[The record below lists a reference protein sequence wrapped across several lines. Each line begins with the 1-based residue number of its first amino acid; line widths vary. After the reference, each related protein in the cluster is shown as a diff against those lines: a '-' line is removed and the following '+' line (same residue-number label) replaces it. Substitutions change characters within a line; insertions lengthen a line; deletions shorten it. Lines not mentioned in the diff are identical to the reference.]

1 MAKQKGVIKL
11 IGTIDDFTF
20 VRTRDG
26 FIAKQKTSLTA
37 ARLATDPAFVRTR
50 ENGAEFARAGKASKL
65 LRTVFRPQML
75 NARDRSAATRL
86 TREMMRV
93 VKSDAVNARGMRNA
107 VEGEKTLL
115 GGFDFNE
122 NASLASTLYALYS
135 SAINRATGEATV
147 TVQPFIPL
155 NEMEAPIGA
164 THFRI
169 VAAAAGVDFIGGNFE
184 RNAASSGILLI
195 DEKPTEL
202 LNLTCKLT
210 ANITTALFLVMGV
223 EFYQQ
228 VNGAPYPLKSGIFN
242 ALTIINILQEA

>member
-11 IGTIDDFTF
+11 HGTIDDITF

-65 LRTVFRPQML
+65 LRSAFRPQML
-75 NARDRSAATRL
+75 NARDRSATTRL

-93 VKSDAVNARGMRNA
+93 VKTDATSIRGARNVANGQQ
-107 VEGEKTLL
+107 GLL
-115 GGFDFNE
+115 LHFDFNGD
-122 NASLASTLYALYS
+122 AQLDATLNVQPII
-135 SAINRATGEATV
+135 AINRATGEASV
-147 TVQPFIPL
+147 SLPSFIPI
-155 NEMEAPIGA
+155 NEVAAPIGA

-169 VAAAAGVDFIGGNFE
+169 VTAVAAVDFTMGLFE
-184 RNAASSGILLI
+184 RNMANSAILPI
-195 DEKPTEL
+195 DDKPTAL
-202 LNLTCKLT
+202 INLACNVAPDSPHT
-210 ANITTALFLVMGV
+210 LFQVLGI

-228 VNGAPYPLKSGIFN
+228 VNGAPYSLKSGIFN
-242 ALTIINILQEA
+242 ALTIVGVDQLL